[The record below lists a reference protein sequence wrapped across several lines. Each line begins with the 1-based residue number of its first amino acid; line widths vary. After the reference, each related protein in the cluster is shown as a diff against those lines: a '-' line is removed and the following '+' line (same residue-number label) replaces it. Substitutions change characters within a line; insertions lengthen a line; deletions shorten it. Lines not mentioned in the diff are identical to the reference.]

1 MNVNMLVLLVTHY
14 TVAPRDHFIIRV
26 AYGWTF
32 EHRLLGPSNHAGE
45 EARPLPPDTSIN
57 IHALIPCIV
66 NGHFYHAENSGAA
79 TRITHHNHAG
89 AGRTKAPSLHLVS
102 LPSSNTTVGK
112 HKAGNAVVPSVELR
126 LCRSAIELIG
136 ACYLNF

>member
-1 MNVNMLVLLVTHY
+1 M
-14 TVAPRDHFIIRV
+14 
-26 AYGWTF
+26 
-32 EHRLLGPSNHAGE
+32 HRLLGRSNHTGE

-89 AGRTKAPSLHLVS
+89 ADRAKAPSPRLVS
-102 LPSSNTTVGK
+102 LPSANPTAGK
-112 HKAGNAVVPSVELR
+112 RKAGNAVLPSVGLR
-126 LCRSAIELIG
+126 LYRPAIELIG

>member
-1 MNVNMLVLLVTHY
+1 MYLFCLSLITLVPRGNSSLSVWLTG
-14 TVAPRDHFIIRV
+14 AP
-26 AYGWTF
+26 
-32 EHRLLGPSNHAGE
+32 PSTASLAGVITEGE
-45 EARPLPPDTSIN
+45 ETRLLPPDTSIN

-89 AGRTKAPSLHLVS
+89 AAQAKEPSPRHLW
-102 LPSSNTTVGK
+102 LRGTNLMEGK
-112 HKAGNAVVPSVELR
+112 HKDGDAVLPSTGLR
-126 LCRSAIELIG
+126 LSCRAIELIG